1 VGKVQTNNHEELG
14 SQKTLGPQAARLL
27 AVLHEKRRTIFTVG
41 DVQEVTGLGPKST
54 RNFVG
59 KLVQRGVATRLKPGL
74 FILVPFELGR
84 EREYLGNPYIVARA
98 LAGGGGYFLSH
109 ASAMDAHRMVTQPQ
123 LVVYV
128 TSPLPLRGRTILGTE
143 FRFVRC
149 KPEHLF
155 GAAEHWV
162 DKTEKV
168 LVSDLERTVID
179 GLKQPEYCGGI
190 VEVAKGYWMRRGD
203 MNIARLVDYALR
215 LDVGA
220 VIRRLGFLLET
231 CGVDEPAAL
240 ERLRARLTATYH
252 LLDPTL
258 PVEGHRVARWRLRLN
273 VSPEELEAVRS
284 T

>member
-1 VGKVQTNNHEELG
+1 MHTKNHEGLG
-14 SQKTLGPQAARLL
+14 QQKTLGPQAARLL
-27 AVLHEKRRTIFTVG
+27 AVLHEQRRTIFTIG
-41 DVQEVTGLGPKST
+41 DVQEVTGNGAKST

-59 KLVQRGVATRLKPGL
+59 KLVRRGVATRLKPGL

-84 EREYLGNPYIVARA
+84 ERDYAGHPYLVARA
-98 LAGGGGYFLSH
+98 LAGGRDYYLSH
-109 ASAMDAHRMVTQPQ
+109 ASAMEAHRMVTQPQ
-123 LVVYV
+123 LVFYV

-155 GAAEHWV
+155 GVAEHWV

-168 LVSDLERTVID
+168 LISDLERTVID

-203 MNIARLVDYALR
+203 MNLGRLVDYALR

-231 CGVDEPAAL
+231 CGVTEPPPL
-240 ERLRARLTATYH
+240 ERLRARLTDTYQ

-258 PVEGHRVARWRLRLN
+258 PAEGRRVARWRLRLN

>member
-1 VGKVQTNNHEELG
+1 MRTNYNKWSGQE
-14 SQKTLGPQAARLL
+14 KTLGPRAASLL
-27 AVLHEKRRTIFTVG
+27 AALHDKRRTVFTVG
-41 DVQEVTGLGPKST
+41 DVQEVTGLGAKST

-59 KLVQRGVATRLKPGL
+59 KLVGRGVATRLKPGL

-84 EREYLGNPYIVARA
+84 EREYLGNPYIVARS
-98 LAGGGGYFLSH
+98 LAGGRDYYLSH
-109 ASAMDAHRMVTQPQ
+109 ASAMDAHRMATQPQ
-123 LVVYV
+123 LVVHV
-128 TSPLPLRGRTILGTE
+128 TSPLPIRGRTILGTE

-155 GAAEHWV
+155 GLAEHWV

-168 LVSDLERTVID
+168 VVSDLERTVID

-190 VEVAKGYWMRRGD
+190 VDVAKGFWMRRGD
-203 MNIARLVDYALR
+203 MNIGRLVDYALR

-231 CGVDEPAAL
+231 CGVDEPSAI
-240 ERLRARLTATYH
+240 ERLRARLTATYQ

-258 PVEGHRVARWRLRLN
+258 PVEGHHVARWRLRLN
-273 VSPEELEAVRS
+273 VIPEELEAVRN

>member
-1 VGKVQTNNHEELG
+1 MQTNNHHG
-14 SQKTLGPQAARLL
+14 WGQQKTLGPQAARLL
-27 AVLHEKRRTIFTVG
+27 AVLHEKRRAIFTVG

-84 EREYLGNPYIVARA
+84 EREYLGNPYLVARA
-98 LAGGGGYFLSH
+98 LAGGRDYYLSH
-109 ASAMDAHRMVTQPQ
+109 VSAMDAHRMVTQPQ

-128 TSPLPLRGRTILGTE
+128 TSPLPLRGRTILGAE

-149 KPEHLF
+149 KAEHLF
-155 GAAEHWV
+155 GVAEHWV

-203 MNIARLVDYALR
+203 MNIGRLVDYALR

-231 CGVDEPAAL
+231 CGVVEPAAL
-240 ERLRARLTATYH
+240 APLRARLTATYH

-258 PVEGHRVARWRLRLN
+258 PAEGHRVARWRLRLN